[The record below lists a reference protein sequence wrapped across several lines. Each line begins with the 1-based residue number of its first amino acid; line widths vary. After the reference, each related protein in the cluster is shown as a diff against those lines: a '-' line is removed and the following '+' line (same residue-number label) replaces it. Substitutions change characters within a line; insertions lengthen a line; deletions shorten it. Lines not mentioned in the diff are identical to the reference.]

1 MHPTWYPILWVLC
14 ELLCI
19 DDMSYLLSMYGIFW
33 SWFDVIFFFV
43 VTLLANLNHQMI
55 PNYTGSAIGFKL
67 DSLLKLTDTRASNS
81 KMTLMHY
88 LCKVWSLHF
97 VVIVM
102 HINIIFVA
110 HQKSATWAE
119 LGCSSMCSG
128 RVDLNDFVDQFT
140 MNQEHMN
147 WTKWIELF

>member
-1 MHPTWYPILWVLC
+1 MTCLICSQCMGFFGVDL
-14 ELLCI
+14 
-19 DDMSYLLSMYGIFW
+19 MS
-33 SWFDVIFFFV
+33 FFFFLV

-110 HQKSATWAE
+110 HQKSAIWAE

-140 MNQEHMN
+140 TNQEHMN
-147 WTKWIELF
+147 